1 MQTGATQLDAALTA
15 ALEAA
20 AGRAS
25 RRARQIIMAARL
37 ATAVHMR
44 RAAEAGPAPE
54 SRANEPAVTS
64 TKAALADD
72 AAAAR
77 LVREGGRS

>member
-25 RRARQIIMAARL
+25 RRARQVIMAARL

-44 RAAEAGPAPE
+44 RAAEAGPAPGR
-54 SRANEPAVTS
+54 RAGKLWVTS
-64 TKAALADD
+64 TEAAPAEC

-77 LVREGGRS
+77 LVRGGLRP